1 MGWQSFQSLIELIL
15 INVFFFRKSSGD
27 GVYVGRHGEM
37 MINTLE
43 HQECNKDANSD
54 ITSFVESE
62 LKLLADQGNR
72 KDDLDE
78 GFFDKNS
85 TNPSSPESV
94 KTVTDDF

>member
-1 MGWQSFQSLIELIL
+1 M
-15 INVFFFRKSSGD
+15 
-27 GVYVGRHGEM
+27 YVGRQGEVM
-37 MINTLE
+37 VNRLE
-43 HQECNKDANSD
+43 YQEEDTKQVEDANSA
-54 ITSFVESE
+54 ISSFVESE
-62 LKLLADQGNR
+62 LKLLADHEHR

>member
-1 MGWQSFQSLIELIL
+1 MIDI
-15 INVFFFRKSSGD
+15 FFFRKSSGD
-27 GVYVGRHGEM
+27 GVYVGRQGEM

-43 HQECNKDANSD
+43 HQECNKDANSA

-62 LKLLADQGNR
+62 LKLLADQEHR